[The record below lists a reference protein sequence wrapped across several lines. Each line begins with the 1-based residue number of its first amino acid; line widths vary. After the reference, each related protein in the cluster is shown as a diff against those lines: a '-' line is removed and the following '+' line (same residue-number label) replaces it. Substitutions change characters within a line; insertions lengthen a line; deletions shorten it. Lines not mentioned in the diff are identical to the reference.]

1 MKKIYAFVLGLLGV
15 VGASA
20 QQDIVGGAVRV
31 NNLHV
36 AQNDSSLFVS
46 MTLDVTGIGKMGSN
60 RQMLLTPALVAG
72 TDTVRLNDM
81 ILAGRNRWYAYVR
94 NPERTK
100 GTALYRVGKIHDIVY
115 KDVVP
120 YQTWMEKSSL
130 VMLAGECACLNRIE
144 QDRSDVLAALD
155 YAPYD
160 PALAWVVPNPGKDS
174 IVIEGQALVEFRVN
188 RTELDEHYRNNIA
201 ELGKILH
208 TIDVVKNDPD
218 CSITHVHIK
227 GHASPEGLYANNV
240 RLAEGRT
247 ATLKQ
252 YVRDLY
258 HFADS
263 VVTSSF
269 EPEDWAGLRD
279 SVKVSALPNKE
290 AILQLID
297 DGSMKPDLKDWTIK
311 RRYARDYAYMLAQY
325 YPALRRSDYRVVYK
339 IRDYTDIEEA
349 KRIFNEAPAKLSLRE
364 LFDVANT
371 YQPGSE
377 EFQHV
382 LETAALLY
390 PDSEVAN
397 LNAANAAIVRKNYEG
412 AAKYL
417 QRAGDMPQTI
427 LVKGILAVVQS
438 DYSAAQTCFEQAARA
453 GVKEAEA
460 NLKEMERM
468 KKRNVIK

>member
-1 MKKIYAFVLGLLGV
+1 MKKIYAFFLGLLGV
-15 VGASA
+15 VSASA

-31 NNLHV
+31 NNLQV
-36 AQNDSSLFVS
+36 AQNDSSLFVT
-46 MTLDVTGIGKMGSN
+46 MTLDVTGAEAMGNN

-72 TDTVRLNDM
+72 TDTIRMHDVL
-81 ILAGRNRWYAYVR
+81 LAGRNRWYAYLR
-94 NPERTK
+94 NPERTR
-100 GTALYRVGKIHDIVY
+100 GAALYRVGDTHEIVY

-120 YQTWMEKSSL
+120 YRKWMEKSSL
-130 VMLAGECACLNRIE
+130 VMLAGECACLDRIE
-144 QDRSDVLAALD
+144 QDRADSLATLD
-155 YAPYD
+155 YAPYA
-160 PALAWVVPNPGKDS
+160 PTFAWIVPDPGKDS

-188 RTELDEHYRNNIA
+188 RTELDEHYRNNTA

-263 VVTSSF
+263 VVTSAF
-269 EPEDWAGLRD
+269 EPEDWGGLRD
-279 SVKVSALPNKE
+279 SVMASVLPNKE
-290 AILQLID
+290 SILALID
-297 DGSMKPDLKDWTIK
+297 EPMDPDRKDWTIK
-311 RRYARDYAYMLAQY
+311 RRYPKDYAYMLRQY

-339 IRDYTDIEEA
+339 VRDYTDIEEA
-349 KRIFNEAPAKLSLRE
+349 KRVFAEAPAKLSLRE

-371 YQPGSE
+371 YEPGSE

-390 PDSEVAN
+390 PESEVAN
-397 LNAANAAIVRKNYEG
+397 LNAANAAIVRKNYAG

-417 QRAGDMPQTI
+417 QRVTDTPQAM
-427 LVKGILAVVQS
+427 LVKGILAAVQE
-438 DYSAAQTCFEQAARA
+438 DYPTARTCFEQAAQA
-453 GVKEAEA
+453 GIKEAEE
-460 NLKEMERM
+460 NLKEIERM
-468 KKRNVIK
+468 TKKNLIK